1 MDVEGELTIGRDGA
15 DLEIDDPKI
24 SRRHAKFRSVDGGL
38 EVEDLGSTNGTFVA
52 GQRIEGTVRLKNGD
66 SVRLGGCIFTAEIER
81 DVQATLLEEFP
92 PGDAN

>member
-1 MDVEGELTIGRDGA
+1 MDVEGGLTVGRDGA

-52 GQRIEGTVRLKNGD
+52 GERIEGTVQLKNGD
-66 SVRLGGCIFTAEIER
+66 SVRLGGCTFTAEIER
-81 DVQATLLEEFP
+81 DVQATLLEELP
-92 PGDAN
+92 